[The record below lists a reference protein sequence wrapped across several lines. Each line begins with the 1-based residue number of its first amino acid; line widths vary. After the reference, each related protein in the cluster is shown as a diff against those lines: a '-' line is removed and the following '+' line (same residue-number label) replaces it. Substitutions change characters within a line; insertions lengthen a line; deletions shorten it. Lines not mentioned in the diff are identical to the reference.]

1 MAEMKVVKKVMK
13 LGGRGA
19 AGGKN
24 EDTGLRPYYVEK
36 IPPCTFMCP
45 SAEDIRGYIT
55 YIAQAEKYG
64 RTASESFT
72 EGWHIITNR
81 NPFPA
86 TMGRVCPHPCEGAC
100 NRGKLGTVSAP
111 DHQEELRH
119 LEVPRVGQARRDGP
133 RRRER
138 RQDLHRARR
147 LPAPRQHGLHPRLR
161 EPRGQ
166 VLRGLPALHEPQ
178 QRRVHDSA
186 SRRTSTP

>member
-100 NRGKLGTVSAP
+100 NRGKLDTPVAINNMERWVGDWGIT
-111 DHQEELRH
+111 HKLR
-119 LEVPRVGQARRDGP
+119 ARKNSSTRSGP
-133 RRRER
+133 RRSRSS
-138 RQDLHRARR
+138 AAAPPAS
-147 LPAPRQHGLHPRLR
+147 PAP
-161 EPRGQ
+161 
-166 VLRGLPALHEPQ
+166 
-178 QRRVHDSA
+178 
-186 SRRTSTP
+186 TSWRAAATP